1 MTHFEVRTATT
12 EADRAAVYRLRY
24 ELYVEEQGL
33 FGDTADHERRWL
45 RDAMD
50 DEATLLVAYEGTE
63 VVGTVRL
70 LHGGDGRID
79 AETRHTFDLDAFAD
93 VLDERHIIVTS
104 RMLVR
109 AQHRGGELP
118 RMILVRGF
126 ELAVGSGAEL
136 LVGECEPHLVNTWIR
151 LGFHPYGL
159 CEHPVNGTL
168 IRIAL
173 VVGDKEHVRKL
184 GSPLAP
190 AAERYAKG
198 VERPLALRE
207 LLRRSQQVISEAE
220 GHTRFFEAID
230 RAVARAEL
238 SRKLGD
244 LSDEELDALLGEGH
258 VLDCG
263 AGSVLIR
270 RGHVSRTLYVLL
282 GGSLLVSDHGR
293 VIVEVAEPGDILGE
307 VAFFTDGERMS
318 DVLAGASGARVLA
331 LSERSLKALV
341 RDHGAGAAKL
351 LLSMTRGLCLKLRQ
365 RATKPSEAVTQ
376 LGLEAAAPA
385 GDGG

>member
-93 VLDERHIIVTS
+93 VLDERDIIVTS

-151 LGFHPYGL
+151 LNFHPYNL
-159 CEHPVNGTL
+159 
-168 IRIAL
+168 R
-173 VVGDKEHVRKL
+173 
-184 GSPLAP
+184 AP
-190 AAERYAKG
+190 
-198 VERPLALRE
+198 
-207 LLRRSQQVISEAE
+207 
-220 GHTRFFEAID
+220 
-230 RAVARAEL
+230 
-238 SRKLGD
+238 
-244 LSDEELDALLGEGH
+244 
-258 VLDCG
+258 
-263 AGSVLIR
+263 
-270 RGHVSRTLYVLL
+270 
-282 GGSLLVSDHGR
+282 
-293 VIVEVAEPGDILGE
+293 
-307 VAFFTDGERMS
+307 
-318 DVLAGASGARVLA
+318 
-331 LSERSLKALV
+331 
-341 RDHGAGAAKL
+341 
-351 LLSMTRGLCLKLRQ
+351 RQ
-365 RATKPSEAVTQ
+365 RHAHPHRPR
-376 LGLEAAAPA
+376 GR
-385 GDGG
+385 